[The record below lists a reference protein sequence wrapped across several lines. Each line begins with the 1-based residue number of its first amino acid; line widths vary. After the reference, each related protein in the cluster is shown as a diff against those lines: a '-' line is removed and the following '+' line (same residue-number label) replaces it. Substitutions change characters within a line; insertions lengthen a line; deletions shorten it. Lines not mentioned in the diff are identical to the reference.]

1 MHIWMTE
8 GGESQKRQLEK
19 NSTFGGVLFT
29 QIYILSISNF
39 NFKKK
44 KQKKQVKA
52 LLIYKNTIKEGT

>member
-19 NSTFGGVLFT
+19 NSTFRGVLFT

-39 NFKKK
+39 NFTKK